1 MQSLFTDIRTK
12 YNTLSPTQKQVAD
25 FILNNSE
32 QVILLA
38 ITDLAEKCNTS
49 ETTVVRF
56 LHKLGFKSYQVFRVR
71 MAQEITEQSVQGV
84 YEEITKADSAEQIR
98 EKVILSTVNS
108 LQDLNKMIDGEVLER
123 VVDLIIT
130 SDKIIICGLGASGAV
145 AMDAFHKLLRLGLN
159 VVAFTDNHL
168 MSIGCA
174 QATQKT
180 TVLAISHSGESRDI
194 LEAVGLAQEAHANIV
209 AFTSYQHSSV
219 TKLADYVLLS
229 SSNET
234 KFRSDAMTSRILQ
247 FVTIDMLYV
256 SIVLKL
262 GRSAVRSVNKSR
274 LAVAAKKV

>member
-32 QVILLA
+32 QVILLS

-84 YEEITKADSAEQIR
+84 YEEITKEDSPEQIR

-108 LQDLNKMIDGEVLER
+108 LQDLNQLIDGKVLEQ
-123 VVDLIIT
+123 VVDLIIN
-130 SDKIIICGLGASGAV
+130 SEKIIICGLGASGAV
-145 AMDAFHKLLRLGLN
+145 AMDAFHKLLRLGIN

-168 MSIGCA
+168 MSIACA
-174 QATQKT
+174 NATKNT
-180 TVLAISHSGESRDI
+180 AVLVITHSGESRDI
-194 LEAVGLAQEAHANIV
+194 LEAVGLAQESQAHIIAL
-209 AFTSYQHSSV
+209 TSYRHSSV
-219 TKLADYVLLS
+219 TKVADCVLLS

-247 FVTIDMLYV
+247 MVIIDMLYV

-262 GRSAVRSVNKSR
+262 GRSAVRCVNKSR
-274 LAVAAKKV
+274 LAVAAKKL

>member
-12 YNTLSPTQKQVAD
+12 YNVLSPTQKQVAD

-32 QVILLA
+32 QVILLS
-38 ITDLAEKCNTS
+38 ITDLAENCNTS

-84 YEEITKADSAEQIR
+84 YEEITKNDSAEQVK

-108 LQDLNKMIDGEVLER
+108 LQDLNQLIDGEALESIT
-123 VVDLIIT
+123 DLMIH

-145 AMDAFHKLLRLGLN
+145 AMDAFHKFLRLGLN
-159 VVAFTDNHL
+159 VVVFTDNHL
-168 MSIGCA
+168 MNIGCA
-174 QATQKT
+174 HATDNT
-180 TVLAISHSGESRDI
+180 MVLAITHSGESRDI
-194 LEAVGLAQEAHANIV
+194 LEAVELAQETHAHIV
-209 AFTSYQHSSV
+209 ALTSYRHSSV
-219 TKLADYVLLS
+219 TKVADYVLLS

-247 FVTIDMLYV
+247 LVTIDILYV
-256 SIVLKL
+256 SLVLKL
-262 GRSAVRSVNKSR
+262 GRSAIKEVNKSR
-274 LAVAAKKV
+274 LAVAAKKM

>member
-32 QVILLA
+32 QVILLP

-56 LHKLGFKSYQVFRVR
+56 LHKMGFKSYQVFRVR

-84 YEEITKADSAEQIR
+84 YEEITKNDSAEQIR

-108 LQDLNKMIDGEVLER
+108 LQDLNHLIDGEVLAK
-123 VVDLIIT
+123 VTNLIIN
-130 SDKIIICGLGASGAV
+130 SEKVLICGLGASGAV
-145 AMDAFHKLLRLGLN
+145 AMDAFHKFLRLGLN

-168 MSIGCA
+168 MNIGCA
-174 QATQKT
+174 HATKNT
-180 TVLAISHSGESRDI
+180 TVIAITHSGESRDI
-194 LEAVGLAQEAHANIV
+194 LEAVALAQEPHAHIV
-209 AFTSYQHSSV
+209 ALTSYRHSSV
-219 TKLADYVLLS
+219 TQVADYVLLS

-234 KFRSDAMTSRILQ
+234 KFRSDAMASRILQ
-247 FVTIDMLYV
+247 LVTIDMLYV
-256 SIVLKL
+256 SIVLNL
-262 GRSAVRSVNKSR
+262 GRSSIRSLNKSR
-274 LAVAAKKV
+274 LAVAAKKI

>member
-12 YNTLSPTQKQVAD
+12 YNTLSPTQKQVAN

-32 QVILLA
+32 QVILLS

-84 YEEITKADSAEQIR
+84 YEEITKEDSAEQIR
-98 EKVILSTVNS
+98 EKVILSTANS
-108 LQDLNKMIDGEVLER
+108 LQDLNKIIDGEVLER
-123 VVDLIIT
+123 VIDLMI
-130 SDKIIICGLGASGAV
+130 SSEKILICGLGASGAV
-145 AMDAFHKLLRLGLN
+145 AMDAFHKFLRLGLN
-159 VVAFTDNHL
+159 VSAFTDNHL

-174 QATQKT
+174 HATPNT
-180 TVLAISHSGESRDI
+180 TVLAITHSGESRDI
-194 LEAVGLAQEAHANIV
+194 LEAVGLAQEAHAHIV

-219 TKLADYVLLS
+219 TKLAECVLLS

-247 FVTIDMLYV
+247 LVIIDMLYV

-274 LAVAAKKV
+274 LAVAAKKL

>member
-12 YNTLSPTQKQVAD
+12 YNTLSPTQKQVAN

-32 QVILLA
+32 QVILLS

-84 YEEITKADSAEQIR
+84 YEEITKNDSAEQIR
-98 EKVILSTVNS
+98 EKVILSTANS
-108 LQDLNKMIDGEVLER
+108 LQDLNKIIDGEVLER
-123 VVDLIIT
+123 VIDLMI
-130 SDKIIICGLGASGAV
+130 SSEKILICGLGASGAV
-145 AMDAFHKLLRLGLN
+145 AMDAFHKFLRLGLN
-159 VVAFTDNHL
+159 VSVFTDNHL

-174 QATQKT
+174 HATPNT
-180 TVLAISHSGESRDI
+180 TVLAITHSGESRDI
-194 LEAVGLAQEAHANIV
+194 LEAVGLAQEAHAHIV

-219 TKLADYVLLS
+219 TKLAECVLLS

-247 FVTIDMLYV
+247 LVIIDMLYV

-262 GRSAVRSVNKSR
+262 GKSAVRSLNKSR
-274 LAVAAKKV
+274 LAVAAKKL

>member
-32 QVILLA
+32 QVILLS

-71 MAQEITEQSVQGV
+71 MAQEITEQSVQGI
-84 YEEITKADSAEQIR
+84 YEEITKEDSPEQIR

-108 LQDLNKMIDGEVLER
+108 LQDLNKMIDGEVLGQI
-123 VVDLIIT
+123 VDLIIA
-130 SDKIIICGLGASGAV
+130 SEKILICGLGASGTVAV
-145 AMDAFHKLLRLGLN
+145 DAFHKFLRLGLN

-168 MSIGCA
+168 MAIGCA
-174 QATQKT
+174 QATQNT
-180 TVLAISHSGESRDI
+180 TVIAISHSGESRDI
-194 LEAVGLAQEAHANIV
+194 LEAVGLAQETHAHIV
-209 AFTSYQHSSV
+209 AFTSYKHSSV

-247 FVTIDMLYV
+247 CVTIDMLYV
-256 SIVLKL
+256 LLVLKL

>member
-32 QVILLA
+32 QVILLS

-71 MAQEITEQSVQGV
+71 MAQEITEQSVQGI
-84 YEEITKADSAEQIR
+84 YEEITKEDSPEQIR

-108 LQDLNKMIDGEVLER
+108 LQDLNQLIDGKVLEQ
-123 VVDLIIT
+123 VADLIIN
-130 SDKIIICGLGASGAV
+130 SEKIIICGLGASGAV
-145 AMDAFHKLLRLGLN
+145 AMDAFHKLLRLGIN

-168 MSIGCA
+168 MSIACA
-174 QATQKT
+174 NATKNT
-180 TVLAISHSGESRDI
+180 AVLVITHSGESRDI
-194 LEAVGLAQEAHANIV
+194 LEAVGLAQESQAHIIAL
-209 AFTSYQHSSV
+209 TSYRHSSV
-219 TKLADYVLLS
+219 TKVADCVLLS

-247 FVTIDMLYV
+247 MVIIDMLYV

-262 GRSAVRSVNKSR
+262 GRSAVRCVNKSR
-274 LAVAAKKV
+274 LAVAAKKL

>member
-12 YNTLSPTQKQVAD
+12 YHTLSPTQKQVAD
-25 FILNNSE
+25 FMLNNSE
-32 QVILLA
+32 QVILLS

-56 LHKLGFKSYQVFRVR
+56 LHKLGFKSYQFFRVR
-71 MAQEITEQSVQGV
+71 MAQEITEQSVQGI
-84 YEEITKADSAEQIR
+84 YEEISKEDSAEQIR

-108 LQDLNKMIDGEVLER
+108 LQDLNKMIDGEVLGR

-145 AMDAFHKLLRLGLN
+145 AMDAFHKFLRLGLN

-174 QATQKT
+174 QATQNT
-180 TVLAISHSGESRDI
+180 TVLAMSHSGESRDI
-194 LEAVGLAQEAHANIV
+194 LEAVGLAQEVHAHIV
-209 AFTSYQHSSV
+209 ALTSYQHSSV
-219 TKLADYVLLS
+219 TKLADYILLS

-256 SIVLKL
+256 LLVLKL